1 MQMFEHKK
9 IVWKSEQTGSMDPL
23 LMYDKIADCSTKR
36 A

>member
-9 IVWKSEQTGSMDPL
+9 ILWKCEQTGSMDPL
-23 LMYDKIADCSTKR
+23 LMYDKIANWNTKR